1 MMNNEKDELNNIIKS
16 QGKRNIVTPNK
27 VSNYYNDD
35 DRELYYT
42 DFETVLNNIEQ
53 GDIPL
58 SFEKAGS
65 RQKVYYKSEGLK
77 AGIVTCGG
85 LCPGLNDVIRSIVMS
100 LHYQYN
106 VKNIIGFRFGYNGLS
121 PNPPEPPMALL
132 PENVIDIH
140 QIGGTILGTSRGSPE
155 VNIIVDQLE
164 KHGINIFF
172 PIGGDGTLRGAHE
185 IALECLKRK
194 NKISVV
200 GVPKT
205 IDNDI
210 DYIYRTFGFMTAVEE
225 ARKSITSIHNE
236 VFSLSDGVGIVKLM
250 GRDSGFIAANAC
262 LANNS
267 ANVCLI
273 PEVDFDLYGKNGLLE
288 LVRERIQK
296 RHHIVIIVAE
306 GAGQKF
312 FNKEKKFDESGNVLH
327 NDIGVFLSNE
337 IKQYSK
343 KENFPLTVKY
353 IDPSYQI
360 RSREA
365 NAGDSIFCLALGQFA
380 VHAAMAGKTDMII
393 SAWNNR
399 FIHVPIELA
408 VGSRKKVNQEGEL
421 WQLVRASTGQPSL
434 KT

>member
-1 MMNNEKDELNNIIKS
+1 
-16 QGKRNIVTPNK
+16 
-27 VSNYYNDD
+27 
-35 DRELYYT
+35 
-42 DFETVLNNIEQ
+42 
-53 GDIPL
+53 
-58 SFEKAGS
+58 
-65 RQKVYYKSEGLK
+65 
-77 AGIVTCGG
+77 
-85 LCPGLNDVIRSIVMS
+85 
-100 LHYQYN
+100 
-106 VKNIIGFRFGYNGLS
+106 
-121 PNPPEPPMALL
+121 
-132 PENVIDIH
+132 
-140 QIGGTILGTSRGSPE
+140 
-155 VNIIVDQLE
+155 
-164 KHGINIFF
+164 
-172 PIGGDGTLRGAHE
+172 
-185 IALECLKRK
+185 
-194 NKISVV
+194 
-200 GVPKT
+200 
-205 IDNDI
+205 
-210 DYIYRTFGFMTAVEE
+210 
-225 ARKSITSIHNE
+225 
-236 VFSLSDGVGIVKLM
+236 
-250 GRDSGFIAANAC
+250 
-262 LANNS
+262 
-267 ANVCLI
+267 
-273 PEVDFDLYGKNGLLE
+273 
-288 LVRERIQK
+288 VRERIQK